1 MSSFKRSLCR
11 DPLNS
16 LKGILVRRSCE
27 FFSRIS
33 VWRSKDIAYPKL
45 LWPHCLGSLS
55 KIIFK
60 VTQVHC
66 PNACAYLDIMF
77 LRKCHN
83 HSASLLLST
92 AVRFIFKIS
101 ELRVVTAFCKQVVPA
116 TKSAR
121 HEMSPTDKMK
131 RSVVTG
137 MAKYHSVAHGRRHL
151 KTQLESR
158 RIRPVHTLHTCI
170 MVRLQRM
177 HLLRSFHE
185 CESGTCS
192 WR

>member
-1 MSSFKRSLCR
+1 MLGHRHHVPPQVPQSLC
-11 DPLNS
+11 
-16 LKGILVRRSCE
+16 I
-27 FFSRIS
+27 
-33 VWRSKDIAYPKL
+33 IATDHCIIATEHCSMIHL
-45 LWPHCLGSLS
+45 L
-55 KIIFK
+55 
-60 VTQVHC
+60 
-66 PNACAYLDIMF
+66 
-77 LRKCHN
+77 R
-83 HSASLLLST
+83 
-92 AVRFIFKIS
+92 IS
-101 ELRVVTAFCKQVVPA
+101 ELRVVAAFCKQVVPA

-131 RSVVTG
+131 RSLVTG

-185 CESGTCS
+185 CNQGLALGDDPEHVVQHPFP
-192 WR
+192 